1 MALAALSAVVA
12 DIGFLTVWMVVTN
25 QFGPLIGIPLLC
37 LWILGM
43 VVALLTIPAVW
54 IVGKAVA
61 ARKA

>member
-12 DIGFLTVWMVVTN
+12 DIGFLIVWIVVTN
-25 QFGPLIGIPLLC
+25 QIGPLIGIPLLC